1 MKILFVFTGG
11 TISTT
16 LKDNVMKVDESKPYA
31 LIKAYEDRFGINF
44 EYDCISP
51 YLELSENNTGK
62 HLDELCTCVKNNT
75 ENGYDGIVVTHGTDT
90 LQYSASAL
98 GYVLGNDCIPVC
110 LVSASFPL
118 DDRKSNALDNLH
130 GAVMMI
136 KNKLGKGVFVPF
148 KSAQSE
154 DEKIVVHRGT
164 RLLPSLPFS
173 DEVKSVKNQEYGY
186 FIRNQKNDYYFIKNG
201 ITEQEDVALP
211 FTPRFSYASTVMF
224 LNAHPGMIYPE
235 LSQKVKYVLISSYHS
250 GTIDTKS
257 NEARVFYTKARER
270 GIMVYV
276 SGVNNGDIYESATEF
291 SSLHIIPIN
300 LSPISAYIKIW
311 LMSNSNAYED
321 SVLQP
326 LGGDTVTNY

>member
-16 LKDNVMKVDESKPYA
+16 LKDSVLKVDESKPYA
-31 LIKAYEDRFGINF
+31 LIRAYEDRFGIDF
-44 EYDCISP
+44 EYDYISP

-62 HLDELCTCVKNNT
+62 HLDELCACVKNNT
-75 ENGYDGIVVTHGTDT
+75 QKDYDGIIVTHGTDT

-98 GYVLGNDCIPVC
+98 GYVLGNNCIPVC
-110 LVSASFPL
+110 LVSAAFPL
-118 DDRKSNALDNLH
+118 DDSKSNALDNLH

-136 KNKLGKGVFVPF
+136 KNKLGKGVFVPY
-148 KSAQSE
+148 KNACE
-154 DEKIVVHRGT
+154 DEIVIHRGT

-173 DEVKSVKNQEYGY
+173 SELKSVKNQEYGR
-186 FIRNQKNDYYFIKNG
+186 FVRGKKSDYNFLKNG
-201 ITEQEDVALP
+201 ITEREDIALP
-211 FTPRFSYASTVMF
+211 FTPRFSLASSVLL

-257 NEARVFYTKARER
+257 TEARAFYLRAWER
-270 GIMVYV
+270 GIKVYV
-276 SGVNNGDIYESATEF
+276 SGVKNGDIYESATEF
-291 SSLHIIPIN
+291 SNLNIITLN

-311 LMSNSNAYED
+311 LMANSNTHQD